1 MLLPFS
7 PLFALCAFFV
17 VFPDVRTVKI
27 IGHMVSPFSEDSSM
41 GLTEKGF
48 ALAVAAELEGAVGAF
63 KKLVGVEDEAVACE
77 DLAGAFG
84 VA

>member
-27 IGHMVSPFSEDSSM
+27 IGEIVSPFSEDSSM
-41 GLTEKGF
+41 GLTVEDF
-48 ALAVAAELEGAVGAF
+48 ALAVAPGLEVAVGDF

-77 DLAGAFG
+77 DLVGAFG